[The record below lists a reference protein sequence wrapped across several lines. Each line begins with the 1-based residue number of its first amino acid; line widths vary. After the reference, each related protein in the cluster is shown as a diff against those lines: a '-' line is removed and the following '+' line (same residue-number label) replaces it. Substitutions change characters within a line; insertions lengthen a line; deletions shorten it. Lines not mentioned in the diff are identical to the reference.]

1 MNLSEFELKI
11 STNLSLSEKDSR
23 KMDRTLDD
31 IAQEI
36 GMDKFEILDFISYSA
51 DEELKNL
58 QFNYNWEIFRNKL
71 IKRLKPKRQGKSS

>member
-1 MNLSEFELKI
+1 MKLSDFEIKI
-11 STNLSLSEKDSR
+11 SSVLSLSEKDSR

-36 GMDKFEILDFISYSA
+36 GMDKNEILDFVSYSA

-58 QFNYNWEIFRNKL
+58 QFNYNWEIFRRKMVQ
-71 IKRLKPKRQGKSS
+71 RLRPINRTV

>member
-1 MNLSEFELKI
+1 MKLSDFEIKI
-11 STNLSLSEKDSR
+11 SSVLSLSEKDSR

-36 GMDKFEILDFISYSA
+36 GMDKNEILDFVSYSA

-58 QFNYNWEIFRNKL
+58 QFNYNWEIFRRKMVQ
-71 IKRLKPKRQGKSS
+71 RLRPINRTA